1 MPFKRDEY
9 EDFGKCYNYSSPHRN
24 CSCSCL
30 LNSTNFV
37 YNLCLYSR
45 LSIVHGKRAFGTT
58 ADQFYSALVSPN
70 KKNSLCHLAHTI
82 LGMCVISE
90 SMTVP
95 SENRQARCECLLLIS
110 RRSRRL
116 ENSVHKQN
124 FCSFLTLAENGL
136 CKAK

>member
-9 EDFGKCYNYSSPHRN
+9 EDFGKCYNYSSPSRN

-30 LNSTNFV
+30 YNSTIFV
-37 YNLCLYSR
+37 DNLCLYSR

-58 ADQFYSALVSPN
+58 ADHFNSALVSPN

-95 SENRQARCECLLLIS
+95 VTGVNACC
-110 RRSRRL
+110 
-116 ENSVHKQN
+116 
-124 FCSFLTLAENGL
+124 
-136 CKAK
+136 

>member
-9 EDFGKCYNYSSPHRN
+9 EDFGKCYNYSSPSRN

-30 LNSTNFV
+30 LNSTIFV

-82 LGMCVISE
+82 SE

-116 ENSVHKQN
+116 ESSVHKQN
-124 FCSFLTLAENGL
+124 LFFLTLAENGL